1 MQPHAK
7 VDNDVRSAR
16 ADGCLASVTEAC
28 VRLIKVLHI
37 VELHVLTLHT
47 DLLWCAARAAARVRL
62 EAPQRIQAAYMH
74 TARARQGFRLFECTT
89 GALNAGSVL

>member
-16 ADGCLASVTEAC
+16 ADGCLHSVTEAC

-37 VELHVLTLHT
+37 VELHMLTLHT
-47 DLLWCAARAAARVRL
+47 GLLWCATRIAAGVESGLKHLNVSKLRTCTRHMRVRGSGCSN
-62 EAPQRIQAAYMH
+62 APL
-74 TARARQGFRLFECTT
+74 AR
-89 GALNAGSVL
+89 

>member
-37 VELHVLTLHT
+37 VELHVLTPAHRFAVVCCT
-47 DLLWCAARAAARVRL
+47 RCCKSRL

-74 TARARQGFRLFECTT
+74 THVRVRGLGCSNAPLAR
-89 GALNAGSVL
+89 